1 MLDDIKKILEI
12 SKKGIVIMEDGKPAY
27 VVVPFEDYIENTKSA
42 KKVSSDEEGN
52 YLLDTI
58 REDEKIFDEMIP
70 AMEDIFE
77 DELDIAEKEDVKLLN
92 EVKKANIA
100 KEKERVTDQ
109 KKDVREIR
117 LEDLPF

>member
-1 MLDDIKKILEI
+1 
-12 SKKGIVIMEDGKPAY
+12 MEDGKPAY

-42 KKVSSDEEGN
+42 KKVSSNEEGN

-58 REDEKIFDEMIP
+58 KEDEKILDEIIP

-77 DELDIAEKEDVKLLN
+77 DELDIAEEEDMELLK

-100 KEKERVTDQ
+100 RETGRVEDQ